1 MTKRVVFWGLCAV
14 LVFAPLPIGSVE
26 EWAVFV
32 FEAATIGLFLL
43 HIGGEMASRVERRR
57 RRVAIEDGEPLAP
70 DGGEEHD
77 GGGEGAL
84 ARARLPLFI
93 KVLLGVFLVV
103 SLLQLVPLPPGVVK
117 LLSPRAHDIFTGLSR
132 DGIAAPAGRMTLSL
146 APSASL
152 GELVLILCY
161 GLFGFLVLRTVRSR
175 RQVEALVLVIL
186 ASALFQALYG
196 MAEMFSGHE
205 MIFGRVKRFGTGSV
219 TGTYVN
225 RNHFAGFLEMAFPL
239 ALGYLLVKAR
249 YFAMERG
256 LSLRRRILW
265 FGQESLQWTLLLGLV
280 PVFIGV
286 GLVFSRSRSGIL
298 ILVVTAVLAAAA
310 AASWR
315 ELAEEGGGEGG
326 RGRGHG
332 RMVRLVLMVVLAAAV
347 WLGVGPVIER
357 FSEADITGEA
367 RRQFYA
373 NTVRMIGDFPL
384 AGTGKGTYVN
394 AYAMYETVD
403 DRLRLSF
410 AHNDYLEFAAE
421 NGIVAGAALAI
432 AGVGLA
438 VWLAAMWRRRRS
450 GFAKGIGLGAVLG
463 VTAILIHGFTDFN
476 LQIPANAVY
485 FTALAMLGAVV
496 LGKTKTGDTG
506 FGDIGFGDMYPGSGY
521 VSPFFELGGNEQAAD
536 RDTGKDRGHVQRVH
550 VPKSSP
556 KSRRRP
562 ADSRLARPAAALAA
576 LVLFVPAWRDFRGFH
591 HLERYREDRAA
602 ARSVESAF
610 PALEARL
617 ERAVASSPRAVFRVE
632 LARLYTEMARVAN
645 DAGREEDREAFC
657 DKAVAAYD
665 KAVAANPID
674 AFTHYEAGTV
684 YLLYNFPL
692 MTYADR
698 AKAYFRKAIEL
709 KPADEF
715 INLNVILIYFS
726 GWPGLEEDEKAT
738 AAGLYRAMLG
748 RDPSFAAKLEARWKQ
763 SFGSGSADALKA
775 VPAELP
781 PARSPAQ

>member
-1 MTKRVVFWGLCAV
+1 LTKHVVFWGLCAV
-14 LVFAPLPIGSVE
+14 LVFVPLPIGSVE

-43 HIGGEMASRVERRR
+43 YLGGEMAARAGRGRGRVS
-57 RRVAIEDGEPLAP
+57 IEDGEPLFPDAATADGSGRPDAP
-70 DGGEEHD
+70 
-77 GGGEGAL
+77 
-84 ARARLPLFI
+84 ARLPLFF
-93 KVLLGVFLVV
+93 KVLLGVFLFV
-103 SLLQLVPLPPGVVK
+103 SVLQLVPLPPAVVK
-117 LLSPRAHDIFTGLSR
+117 VLSPRAYDIFTGLSR
-132 DGIAAPAGRMTLSL
+132 DGISAPAGRLTLSL

-161 GLFGFLVLRTVRSR
+161 GIFGFLVLRTVRSR
-175 RQVEALVLVIL
+175 RQVEAFVLVIL

-196 MAEMFSGHE
+196 MVEMFSGHE

-239 ALGYLLVKAR
+239 SLGYLLVKAR
-249 YFAMERG
+249 YFAMEKG

-265 FGQESLQWTLLLGLV
+265 FSQESLQWTLLLGLV

-286 GLVFSRSRSGIL
+286 GLVFSKSRSGIL
-298 ILVVTAVLAAAA
+298 IFVVTAVLAAAA

-315 ELAEEGGGEGG
+315 EFSESDGEWGEKGERAGGAHPSRPRQG
-326 RGRGHG
+326 RT
-332 RMVRLVLMVVLAAAV
+332 VRLVVMVVLAAAV

-357 FSEADITGEA
+357 FSEVDISGEA
-367 RRQFYA
+367 RRLFYA

-394 AYAMYETVD
+394 AYAIYEPVD

-421 NGIVAGAALAI
+421 NGIVAGAALAL

-438 VWLAAMWRRRRS
+438 VWLAAMWRRRRG
-450 GFAKGIGLGAVLG
+450 GFAKGIGLGAALG

-476 LQIPANAVY
+476 LQITANAVY
-485 FTALAMLGAVV
+485 FTALAMLGVAV
-496 LGKTKTGDTG
+496 LTGR
-506 FGDIGFGDMYPGSGY
+506 GDMYPGSGY
-521 VSPFFELGGNEQAAD
+521 VSPFFGLRGEGQEGDQE
-536 RDTGKDRGHVQRVH
+536 GIKERGHVQRAH
-550 VPKSSP
+550 VRK
-556 KSRRRP
+556 RRLGP
-562 ADSRLARPAAALAA
+562 PAAVLAA

-591 HLERYREDRAA
+591 HLEKYRMARGA

-617 ERAVASSPRAVFRVE
+617 EKAVASSPRAVFRVE

-645 DAGREEDREAFC
+645 DSGREEDREAFC

-665 KAVAANPID
+665 KAIAANPID

-698 AKAYFRKAIEL
+698 AKAYFRKALEL

-715 INLNVILIYFS
+715 INLNVIFVYFS
-726 GWPGLEEDEKAT
+726 GWPGLEDAEKAY

-748 RDPSFAAKLEARWKQ
+748 RDPAFAAKLEARWKQ
-763 SFGSGSADALKA
+763 SFGSAAALKA
-775 VPAELP
+775 VLAALP
-781 PARSPAQ
+781 SAQ